1 MGNQRLDH
9 LLSKEIR
16 EMFGMF
22 ECVNVRM
29 SGPST
34 NGETSHS
41 KNDSI
46 IPNIRNIRSFPIYCF
61 LKHPRQWGFSSL
73 KIGSWKLKRIT
84 TRITRLDGKSILKRG
99 FARTSGLRLSGF
111 TIEQSNNPNNPNNEK
126 FLAKRI
132 RAHDG
137 CLGIGRL

>member
-34 NGETSHS
+34 YGETSHS

-61 LKHPRQWGFSSL
+61 LKHPRQWGFCSL

-84 TRITRLDGKSILKRG
+84 TRITRSTT
-99 FARTSGLRLSGF
+99 ARSSQSEVGIRTFGTFRTFEHSQSFLLSVYGR
-111 TIEQSNNPNNPNNEK
+111 TTDA
-126 FLAKRI
+126 LASVGYEGR
-132 RAHDG
+132 
-137 CLGIGRL
+137 GRLR